1 MPWNALGILG
11 LFSLWAACGLL
22 PWCVVLIAGRGRG
35 AFRALPVA
43 IVAGVAGGLLV
54 ATIAKDWI
62 GFAASLLTATLVAAA
77 AIAAFRR
84 MTLELGTGVDR

>member
-22 PWCVVLIAGRGRG
+22 PWCVALIAGRGRG
-35 AFRALPVA
+35 AFSALPVA
-43 IVAGVAGGLLV
+43 IVAGIAGGLLV
-54 ATIAKDWI
+54 ATIAKDWTGLAI
-62 GFAASLLTATLVAAA
+62 SLAAATAASAT

-84 MTLELGTGVDR
+84 MTLELSR

>member
-1 MPWNALGILG
+1 MPWDLLGHVG
-11 LFSLWAACGLL
+11 LLSLWAACGLL

-54 ATIAKDWI
+54 ARIAKDWI

-84 MTLELGTGVDR
+84 MTLELSR